1 MDLMSLVAFA
11 GILVVAAGTPG
22 PNVGALVARVISRGH
37 KGVFPFMFGLWLGD
51 AVWLSLAVWGL
62 SALAHTF
69 QTAFLV
75 LKYAGVA
82 YLIYLSW
89 KMWFAPVDE
98 EADENTIPRQGEGK
112 RLFLSAL
119 GVTLGN
125 PKIMVFYLAIL
136 PTVVDITHV
145 SLTGWVE
152 LLLVMFMV
160 LAAVDTAW
168 VVLAAQARKFLRS
181 PPHDAPCQQNQCRHD
196 GGCCRRHCRTLNMFP
211 ALAATGLIG

>member
-1 MDLMSLVAFA
+1 MDLVSLWAFA

-62 SALAHTF
+62 AALANTF
-69 QTAFLV
+69 HTAFLI

-89 KMWFAPVDE
+89 KMWIAPVDE
-98 EADENTIPRQGEGK
+98 VSDESAIPRQSEAG

-119 GVTLGN
+119 AITLGN

-145 SLTGWVE
+145 SLVGWGEE
-152 LLLVMFMV
+152 LLLVMFVV

-168 VVLAAQARKFLRS
+168 VVLAAQARRFLRS
-181 PPHDAPCQQNQCRHD
+181 PRMMRIAN
-196 GGCCRRHCRTLNMFP
+196 RTSAGMM
-211 ALAATGLIG
+211 AGAAVAIATR

>member
-1 MDLMSLVAFA
+1 MDLVSLLAFA

-51 AVWLSLAVWGL
+51 AIWLSLAVWGL
-62 SALAHTF
+62 AALANTF
-69 QTAFLV
+69 HTAFLI
-75 LKYAGVA
+75 LKYMGVT

-89 KMWFAPVDE
+89 KMWIAPVDE
-98 EADENTIPRQGEGK
+98 VSDENTIPRQGEAGK
-112 RLFLSAL
+112 LFLSAL
-119 GVTLGN
+119 AITLGN

-145 SLTGWVE
+145 SLVGWAE
-152 LLLVMFMV
+152 LLLVMFAV

-168 VVLAAQARKFLRS
+168 VVLAAQARRVLRS
-181 PPHDAPCQQNQCRHD
+181 PRMMRIAN
-196 GGCCRRHCRTLNMFP
+196 RTSAGMM
-211 ALAATGLIG
+211 AGAAVAIAAR

>member
-1 MDLMSLVAFA
+1 MDLVSLLAFA

-51 AVWLSLAVWGL
+51 AIWLSLAVWGL
-62 SALAHTF
+62 AALANTF
-69 QTAFLV
+69 HTAFLI
-75 LKYAGVA
+75 LKYVGVA

-89 KMWFAPVDE
+89 KMWIAPVGE
-98 EADENTIPRQGEGK
+98 VADENVIPRQGEAGK
-112 RLFLSAL
+112 LFFSAL
-119 GVTLGN
+119 AITLGN

-145 SLTGWVE
+145 SLVGWVE
-152 LLLVMFMV
+152 LLLVMFAV

-168 VVLAAQARKFLRS
+168 VVLAAQARRFLRS
-181 PPHDAPCQQNQCRHD
+181 PRMMRIAN
-196 GGCCRRHCRTLNMFP
+196 RTSAGMM
-211 ALAATGLIG
+211 AGAAVAIATR

>member
-1 MDLMSLVAFA
+1 MDLVSLLAFA

-51 AVWLSLAVWGL
+51 AIWLSLAVWGL
-62 SALAHTF
+62 AALANTF
-69 QTAFLV
+69 HTAFLI
-75 LKYAGVA
+75 LKYMGVA

-89 KMWFAPVDE
+89 KMWIAPVDE
-98 EADENTIPRQGEGK
+98 VSDENTIPRQGEAGK
-112 RLFLSAL
+112 LFLSAL
-119 GVTLGN
+119 AITLGN

-145 SLTGWVE
+145 SLVGWAE
-152 LLLVMFMV
+152 LLLVMFAV

-168 VVLAAQARKFLRS
+168 VVLAAQARRFLRS
-181 PPHDAPCQQNQCRHD
+181 PRMMRIAN
-196 GGCCRRHCRTLNMFP
+196 RTSAGVM
-211 ALAATGLIG
+211 AGAAVAIATR

>member
-1 MDLMSLVAFA
+1 MVMDLVSLLAFA

-51 AVWLSLAVWGL
+51 AIWLSLAVWGL
-62 SALAHTF
+62 AALANTF
-69 QTAFLV
+69 HTAFLI
-75 LKYAGVA
+75 LKYVGVA

-89 KMWFAPVDE
+89 KMWIAPVDE
-98 EADENTIPRQGEGK
+98 VADENAIPRQGEAGK
-112 RLFLSAL
+112 LFLSAMAI
-119 GVTLGN
+119 TLGN

-145 SLTGWVE
+145 SLVGWAE
-152 LLLVMFMV
+152 LLLVMFVV

-168 VVLAAQARKFLRS
+168 VVLAAQARRFLRS
-181 PPHDAPCQQNQCRHD
+181 PRMMRIAN
-196 GGCCRRHCRTLNMFP
+196 RTSAGMM
-211 ALAATGLIG
+211 AGAAVAIATR

>member
-22 PNVGALVARVISRGH
+22 PKVGALVARVISRGH

-98 EADENTIPRQGEGK
+98 KADENTIPRQGEGK

-181 PPHDAPCQQNQCRHD
+181 PRMMRLAN
-196 GGCCRRHCRTLNMFP
+196 RTSAGMM
-211 ALAATGLIG
+211 AGAAVAIAAR

>member
-1 MDLMSLVAFA
+1 MDLVSLWAFA

-62 SALAHTF
+62 AALANTF
-69 QTAFLV
+69 HTAFLI

-89 KMWFAPVDE
+89 KMWIAPVDE
-98 EADENTIPRQGEGK
+98 VSDESAIPRQSEAV

-119 GVTLGN
+119 AITLGN

-145 SLTGWVE
+145 SLVGWGE
-152 LLLVMFMV
+152 LLLVMFAV

-168 VVLAAQARKFLRS
+168 VVLAAQARRFLRS
-181 PPHDAPCQQNQCRHD
+181 PRMMRIAN
-196 GGCCRRHCRTLNMFP
+196 RTSAGMM
-211 ALAATGLIG
+211 AGAAVAIATR

>member
-168 VVLAAQARKFLRS
+168 VVLAAQPA
-181 PPHDAPCQQNQCRHD
+181 HDAPCQQNQCRHD